1 MKPFHIYLYGPS
13 RDRCVTKLHDGA
25 SSPIVSTS
33 ATGPFQ
39 ASFEQAS
46 QRLEILEGISLEPD
60 GSFGFVA
67 EAGKERLFGMLYD
80 AGDRLQY
87 VDLQA
92 QLSFDHWR
100 KIVVAICGP
109 QEVLATLTVLQLP
122 DRILKTFQQFETETW
137 GTK

>member
-13 RDRCVTKLHDGA
+13 RDGVVANEHHGVA
-25 SSPIVSTS
+25 SPQTPASE
-33 ATGPFQ
+33 TGPFQ
-39 ASFEQAS
+39 TSFEQAS
-46 QRLEILEGISLEPD
+46 QRLEVIDGISLEPD

-67 EAGKERLFGMLYD
+67 DAGKERLFGMLYD

-92 QLSFDHWR
+92 ELSFDHWR
-100 KIVVAICGP
+100 KIVEAVCGP
-109 QEVLATLTVLQLP
+109 GEVLATLTVLQLP
-122 DRILKTFQQFETETW
+122 DRSLKTFQQFETETW